1 MTQTKEELIG
11 SLRSILQALD
21 LQDADVER
29 IMDDIMKLSGVGE
42 ISNSE
47 SEGDCVNT
55 STSSLASNSSTSS
68 FISSGSVGS
77 TIGLNNRRSTGGK
90 KRLSGLKKRKAIHS
104 SIKYHITWYSLFY
117 LIFKECWMKMKLPAS
132 PFLKNSRI
140 HILAR
145 KRESIMPLITA
156 YIFNR

>member
-55 STSSLASNSSTSS
+55 STSSLDSSTSS

-77 TIGLNNRRSTGGK
+77 TIGLNNRKSTGGK

-104 SIKYHITWYSLFY
+104 SIKYRIT
-117 LIFKECWMKMKLPAS
+117 
-132 PFLKNSRI
+132 
-140 HILAR
+140 
-145 KRESIMPLITA
+145 
-156 YIFNR
+156 